1 MVCVIDTNVLLS
13 GLRSR
18 QGASFQLIEH
28 ASRGRLVPVV
38 TVPLVLEYEDVLSR
52 PGLLPHFTASD
63 TRAFIDWWVSIAQAH
78 AIHFLWR
85 PHLPDP
91 KDDMMLEAA
100 LAAGSCTIVTFNLR
114 HFHGSRSL
122 GITAITPQ
130 TCLQKILHRL

>member
-52 PGLLPHFTASD
+52 PGLLPHLTASD
-63 TRAFIDWWVSIAQAH
+63 IRGFIDWWVSMAQVH

-114 HFHGSRSL
+114 HFRGSRSL